1 MPGQTNGEP
10 NHAYFV
16 SWRTI
21 VCRVNSPIRWCFNAF
36 DPHRWGFGRI
46 TQRAPQQ
53 RTPRRVAAHRAPVR
67 RVALCCMVFRKTN
80 CPPAPGTP
88 MPRSVVILL
97 PTPTIDFTKQAV
109 LQCLSQAHAMPPCT
123 PGSWE
128 FTDSNLPRPT
138 ASWLGGPLAKA
149 WDARTD
155 SDTCIQIAAAPTDHD
170 GKLVWTGQTDS
181 KGNNNAAFACAT
193 ALIPA
198 ANSAAE
204 GNSLNSPA
212 DCQARACARAR
223 RSASVLTLARNRDSG
238 STICWAS
245 EASIRAR
252 IDRAPPATSRSIRSA
267 RSVRYSEA
275 R

>member
-1 MPGQTNGEP
+1 MGVREDNVAGAATARATPSSSTSC
-10 NHAYFV
+10 A
-16 SWRTI
+16 RTPSSA
-21 VCRVNSPIRWCFNAF
+21 VL
-36 DPHRWGFGRI
+36 HGFSENKLSTGYTDAAVRRHRI
-46 TQRAPQQ
+46 TNARNRFHQ
-53 RTPRRVAAHRAPVR
+53 TGSAAA
-67 RVALCCMVFRKTN
+67 AFI
-80 CPPAPGTP
+80 GTK
-88 MPRSVVILL
+88 R
-97 PTPTIDFTKQAV
+97 
-109 LQCLSQAHAMPPCT
+109 CPPCT
-123 PGSWE
+123 PGRGIHRFE
-128 FTDSNLPRPT
+128 FATPRQRHGWAGHLQNRGTP
-138 ASWLGGPLAKA
+138 AP
-149 WDARTD
+149 D
-155 SDTCIQIAAAPTDHD
+155 SDTCIQIAAVPTDHD
-170 GKLVWTGQTDS
+170 GTLVWTGQTDS

-193 ALIPA
+193 ALMAA

>member
-1 MPGQTNGEP
+1 MGVREDNAAGAATARATPSSSTSC
-10 NHAYFV
+10 A
-16 SWRTI
+16 RTSSSA
-21 VCRVNSPIRWCFNAF
+21 VL
-36 DPHRWGFGRI
+36 HGFSENKLS
-46 TQRAPQQ
+46 T
-53 RTPRRVAAHRAPVR
+53 RTGYTDAAVR
-67 RVALCCMVFRKTN
+67 RHRLTN
-80 CPPAPGTP
+80 ARNSFHQISSAA
-88 MPRSVVILL
+88 MPFAG
-97 PTPTIDFTKQAV
+97 PTR
-109 LQCLSQAHAMPPCT
+109 CPPCT
-123 PGSWE
+123 PGSRA
-128 FTDSNLPRPT
+128 FTDSNLPHPT
-138 ASWLGGPLAKA
+138 ASWVGGPLAKP
-149 WDARTD
+149 WDAGTD

-170 GKLVWTGQTDS
+170 GKPVWTGQTDS

-193 ALIPA
+193 ALMAA
-198 ANSAAE
+198 ANSEAE

-223 RSASVLTLARNRDSG
+223 RSASVLTFARNRDSG